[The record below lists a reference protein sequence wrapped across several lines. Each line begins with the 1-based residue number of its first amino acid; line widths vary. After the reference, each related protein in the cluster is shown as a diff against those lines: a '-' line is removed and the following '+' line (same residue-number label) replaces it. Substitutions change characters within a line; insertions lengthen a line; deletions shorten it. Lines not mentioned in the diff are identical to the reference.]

1 MSNKRRNDALI
12 SNAAKKQK
20 NCNPKKPLRFANV
33 LPCKRARTKK
43 YTKDVQNGSETKLS
57 VHWDKDEYLL
67 HHCNP
72 NTNNGSSYQI
82 VKDDNG
88 EYEQIMT
95 RDGDLAGKMICHK
108 LMICQTKIFLSQLH
122 THAFF

>member
-1 MSNKRRNDALI
+1 MSNKRGNDALI

-20 NCNPKKPLRFANV
+20 VCNPKKPLKFANV
-33 LPCKRARTKK
+33 LPCKRARTKN
-43 YTKDVQNGSETKLS
+43 YIKDVQNGSESKLS

-108 LMICQTKIFLSQLH
+108 LMICQTE
-122 THAFF
+122 FF